1 MNSDHRVVRNALRAS
16 VQAPTVRSAVAAAL
30 AAYTTPPTVWP
41 LKGRRNEDRR
51 DPLWRAL
58 AKHLMSVLLQSDWS
72 VDSPYPPEWGFPVGA
87 IVEALRTSKS
97 VDPQAPEFLPLIG
110 TILDVPCA
118 HWKLPGSQV
127 YPVFVLGLDMAGT
140 KPAIGTAPMQRCWEI
155 YLPDDDKIEWVTE
168 SALLGWGTDQS
179 ARPRHWDLVL
189 APPAPVNRPTNET
202 PAAPSVVALEVE
214 APADGPSDP
223 EPMEVDDPEITP
235 NPCRYAF
242 IGLNLKHPG
251 IPGAVAAIRKFFKTA
266 RPLGLQA
273 QRPQSLQIL
282 RITATTPLP
291 QDDGRVASRSV
302 VIAELVPADVRILE
316 RQKKLLGAKC
326 KVSVHPY
333 MSVQDRRKEEMARVE
348 QPTPP
353 GSAPTPQRHRKRR
366 RGAQGVVDHSE

>member
-16 VQAPTVRSAVAAAL
+16 VQAPTVRAAVAAAL

-51 DPLWRAL
+51 DPIWRAL

-179 ARPRHWDLVL
+179 ARPRHWALEQAPPVPIR
-189 APPAPVNRPTNET
+189 AETPPAPSSGGQE
-202 PAAPSVVALEVE
+202 AEDLSDAPLDSDSMVE
-214 APADGPSDP
+214 
-223 EPMEVDDPEITP
+223 DDPEILP
-235 NPCRYAF
+235 GACRYAF
-242 IGLNLKHPG
+242 IGLTLKKPG
-251 IPGAVAAIRKFFKTA
+251 IPGAVAAI
-266 RPLGLQA
+266 L
-273 QRPQSLQIL
+273 
-282 RITATTPLP
+282 
-291 QDDGRVASRSV
+291 
-302 VIAELVPADVRILE
+302 
-316 RQKKLLGAKC
+316 
-326 KVSVHPY
+326 
-333 MSVQDRRKEEMARVE
+333 
-348 QPTPP
+348 
-353 GSAPTPQRHRKRR
+353 
-366 RGAQGVVDHSE
+366 